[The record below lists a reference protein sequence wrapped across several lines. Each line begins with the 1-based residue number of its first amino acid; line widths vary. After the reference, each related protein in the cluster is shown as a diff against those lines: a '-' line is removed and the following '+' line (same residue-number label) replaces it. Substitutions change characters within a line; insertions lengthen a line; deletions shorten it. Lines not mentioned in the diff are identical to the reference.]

1 MERALI
7 IFFLLAGISG
17 HGQVE
22 KTVDSRITGVTV
34 FLNRAQVTRV
44 LQTRVDAGKTNIIVT
59 GLTANLDPQSIQVTG
74 KGNITLIGISHQQ
87 NFIQEFNL
95 PTQLRVLRDSIELLK
110 SVILSEQNLREILN
124 KEEQLILSNQ
134 KIGGNNQNLSAAEL
148 KSMADF
154 YRSRLTEI
162 YTQRTRQ
169 EDKIRK
175 LNERSTKLQQQ
186 FREKNDLYSRNTS
199 EIVISVSSD
208 NGSTVDLE
216 VDYLVNN
223 AGWAPIYDIRAIDTK
238 KPVQLAYKANV
249 FQNTGEEWKNV
260 NLTLS
265 TQNPNLGGVKPE
277 LDPWYVDFKNYYPAK
292 SKAVGAV
299 HRAPAPA
306 IAEDKKMEES
316 ESLAEIQ
323 TTSDFT
329 TSVPTSVSTEF
340 QIKLPYSVGS
350 SGKPTLVDIGNH
362 SLNADY
368 IYSVAPK
375 LDPDAFLLAR
385 ITGWGELNLL
395 PGEAN
400 VFFEGTYVTKTII
413 DPSNIMDTLAISLG
427 RDKRIVVKREKM
439 KDFTTRKAIGGT
451 QRDSFAY
458 EISIRNTKAE
468 AVKIVVEDQAPV
480 SQNSQIEVALQD
492 AGGARYTAT
501 SGKLLWELEL
511 KPQETKKLV
520 FKFEVKYPKDKVLSN
535 L

>member
-1 MERALI
+1 MKRAFI
-7 IFFLLAGISG
+7 IFFLMAGIAG

-44 LQTRVDAGKTNIIVT
+44 LQTRVDAGKTNIIVS

-87 NFIQEFNL
+87 NFIHEFNM
-95 PTQLRVLRDSIELLK
+95 PSQLRMLRDSVELLK
-110 SVILSEQNLREILN
+110 GIILLEQNQREILN

-134 KIGGNNQNLSAAEL
+134 KIGGDNQNLSAAEL
-148 KSMADF
+148 KAMADF
-154 YRSRLTEI
+154 YRSRLTDI

-169 EDKIRK
+169 DDKIRK
-175 LNERSTKLQQQ
+175 LNDRSSKLQQQ

-208 NGSTVDLE
+208 NSSAVELE

-223 AGWAPIYDIRAIDTK
+223 AGWTPIYDLRAIDTK

-249 FQNTGEEWKNV
+249 FQSTGEEWKNV

-277 LDPWYVDFKNYYPAK
+277 LDPWYVDFRNYYPTK
-292 SKAVGAV
+292 SKGVGAV

-306 IAEDKKMEES
+306 MAEEKEILES
-316 ESLAEIQ
+316 PVQIQ
-323 TTSDFT
+323 TISDFT
-329 TSVPTSVSTEF
+329 TSVQTSVSTEF

-350 SGKPTLVDIGNH
+350 TGKPTLVDIANH

-375 LDPDAFLLAR
+375 MDPDAFLMAR

-439 KDFTTRKAIGGT
+439 KDFTTRKAMGGT

-468 AVKIVVEDQAPV
+468 AVKIVVEDQVPV

-492 AGGARYTAT
+492 AGGARYTAA

-511 KPQETKKLV
+511 KSQETKKLV
-520 FKFEVKYPKDKVLSN
+520 YKFEVKYPKDKVLSN